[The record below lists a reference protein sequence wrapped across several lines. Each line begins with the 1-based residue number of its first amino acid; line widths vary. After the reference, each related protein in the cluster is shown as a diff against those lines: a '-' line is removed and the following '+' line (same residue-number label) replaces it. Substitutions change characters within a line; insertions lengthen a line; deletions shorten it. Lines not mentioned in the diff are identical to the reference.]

1 MKEIT
6 IIVIERM
13 DIPDAH
19 KELFIKKDVIFK
31 SVNFHKPVKNAKL
44 AMEKFS
50 KLLFSFIV
58 SKIENPT
65 MMHPISRQN
74 IQIIRIGKSVRIM
87 SRAII
92 L

>member
-19 KELFIKKDVIFK
+19 KELFIKNDIEFK
-31 SVNFHKPVKNAKL
+31 SVSFHKPVKNAKL

-50 KLLFSFIV
+50 KLPFIFTISILQEMVV
-58 SKIENPT
+58 S
-65 MMHPISRQN
+65 
-74 IQIIRIGKSVRIM
+74 
-87 SRAII
+87 
-92 L
+92 